1 MQNISQLYAMIVN
14 DFDKMFVLAFYNSFL
29 KIKLISD
36 KENMFILQEMRNS
49 SKIRPLDFEK
59 K

>member
-1 MQNISQLYAMIVN
+1 MIVN

-29 KIKLISD
+29 KTKLISD
-36 KENMFILQEMRNS
+36 KENMFILQKMRNS